1 MINHQTVSQLKTL
14 STDFINSFLSSPST
28 IISVVSMLLTIMLFI
43 INVYVIRRNAK
54 IEFERKINLDYYEI
68 TVITAMKDLFRI
80 ISSIKSEYYQLKNN
94 YNPQRNE
101 TSLKKNCEK
110 YLNKIDEY
118 IESIEHSSCVLIQV
132 YSESSSKNLQKVI
145 EDFDDSC
152 TNIVSK
158 YSRKLKARKTD
169 LYTEAFN
176 TAISKIIKDVYTIC
190 KELTP

>member
-158 YSRKLKARKTD
+158 YSRKFIYRS
-169 LYTEAFN
+169 
-176 TAISKIIKDVYTIC
+176 I
-190 KELTP
+190 

>member
-1 MINHQTVSQLKTL
+1 MINHQTISQLKTL
-14 STDFINSFLSSPST
+14 TTDFINSFLSSPST

>member
-28 IISVVSMLLTIMLFI
+28 IISVVSMLVTIMLFI

>member
-1 MINHQTVSQLKTL
+1 MINYQDASHL
-14 STDFINSFLSSPST
+14 SEHFINSVLSSPPAV
-28 IISVVSMLLTIMLFI
+28 ISVVSMLVTVILFI
-43 INVYVIRRNAK
+43 INVFVIRRNAK
-54 IEFERKINLDYYEI
+54 IEFERKINLNYYEI